1 MGLAGEGGRWPALTL
16 QTLYTNMA
24 SVSRFLLSRTLRN
37 AVLTS
42 IKAQGPCLNVI
53 SRRSES
59 TGSVMAM
66 DDDPVEGAERKLV
79 TLIPGDGVGPEL
91 VAAVKHVFS
100 STGVPVDWDEI
111 AVSDINP
118 YANSEHALEQV
129 INSIEQTGVALKG
142 ALTTP
147 SSISGQGY
155 LSLNQ
160 NMKVKL
166 DLFANVV
173 HCKSVPGVNTR
184 HNDVD
189 MIVVREQTEG
199 EYTSLEHE
207 SVPGVVE
214 MIKVVTHKKSER
226 IAKFAFDYA
235 SKHKRKK
242 VTCVHKANIMK
253 LGDGMF
259 FQTCGEVA
267 KLYPKIKF
275 EGMIVDNTCMQLVS
289 NPQQFDVV
297 LLPNLYGSIV
307 DNLGAALVGGAGMV
321 PGKSYGAKYAIFE
334 PGARHTFAGVAGRN
348 VANPTAMLLSACD
361 MLDHIHYRKHAR
373 MIRDAVLKTIVEG
386 QNLTLDI
393 GGSASTSAFVNTVI
407 KNVQPE

>member
-1 MGLAGEGGRWPALTL
+1 MGLAGEGGRWPALPL
-16 QTLYTNMA
+16 QPLHTNMA

-42 IKAQGPCLNVI
+42 VKAQGPCLNVI

-160 NMKVKL
+160 NMKV
-166 DLFANVV
+166 
-173 HCKSVPGVNTR
+173 
-184 HNDVD
+184 
-189 MIVVREQTEG
+189 
-199 EYTSLEHE
+199 
-207 SVPGVVE
+207 
-214 MIKVVTHKKSER
+214 
-226 IAKFAFDYA
+226 
-235 SKHKRKK
+235 
-242 VTCVHKANIMK
+242 TCVHKANIMK

-307 DNLGAALVGGAGMV
+307 DNLGAAL
-321 PGKSYGAKYAIFE
+321 
-334 PGARHTFAGVAGRN
+334 
-348 VANPTAMLLSACD
+348 
-361 MLDHIHYRKHAR
+361 
-373 MIRDAVLKTIVEG
+373 
-386 QNLTLDI
+386 
-393 GGSASTSAFVNTVI
+393 
-407 KNVQPE
+407 

>member
-1 MGLAGEGGRWPALTL
+1 
-16 QTLYTNMA
+16 
-24 SVSRFLLSRTLRN
+24 
-37 AVLTS
+37 
-42 IKAQGPCLNVI
+42 
-53 SRRSES
+53 
-59 TGSVMAM
+59 M

-142 ALTTP
+142 ALATP

-214 MIKVVTHKKSER
+214 MIKVVTHKK
-226 IAKFAFDYA
+226 
-235 SKHKRKK
+235 
-242 VTCVHKANIMK
+242 
-253 LGDGMF
+253 
-259 FQTCGEVA
+259 
-267 KLYPKIKF
+267 
-275 EGMIVDNTCMQLVS
+275 
-289 NPQQFDVV
+289 
-297 LLPNLYGSIV
+297 NLS
-307 DNLGAALVGGAGMV
+307 A
-321 PGKSYGAKYAIFE
+321 
-334 PGARHTFAGVAGRN
+334 
-348 VANPTAMLLSACD
+348 LLSLPLI
-361 MLDHIHYRKHAR
+361 MH
-373 MIRDAVLKTIVEG
+373 
-386 QNLTLDI
+386 Q
-393 GGSASTSAFVNTVI
+393 STKGRRSHVSTKPI
-407 KNVQPE
+407 L

>member
-1 MGLAGEGGRWPALTL
+1 
-16 QTLYTNMA
+16 
-24 SVSRFLLSRTLRN
+24 
-37 AVLTS
+37 
-42 IKAQGPCLNVI
+42 
-53 SRRSES
+53 
-59 TGSVMAM
+59 MAM

-129 INSIEQTGVALKG
+129 INSIEHTGVALKG

-173 HCKSVPGVNTR
+173 HCKSVPGVSTR
-184 HNDVD
+184 HNNVD

-214 MIKVVTHKKSER
+214 MIKVVTQKKSER

-253 LGDGMF
+253 LGDGLF

-321 PGKSYGAKYAIFE
+321 PGKSYGSKYAIFE

-361 MLDHIHYRKHAR
+361 MLDHIHYRKHSR
-373 MIRDAVLKTIVEG
+373 MIRDALLKTIADG
-386 QNLTLDI
+386 TNTTLDI